1 MNVARVFF
9 ARLVLRNISRRLVR
23 SMVLIAAVGLVAAMG
38 FLSVLDLGGLQ
49 QSMELG
55 FERLGADLLVVD
67 RTARVNLTQAL
78 LAVEPETPALPKGV
92 LEAASQLPPS
102 IVVSPQRAV
111 RGDGQFATSMG
122 LSHGATIPLYGIDPE
137 HDSTVQPWLD
147 EQRGIDF
154 QDGQVI
160 LGHRVRGRLGDRL
173 RLQEHTFQIYGHLA
187 ASGVPSHEHGL
198 FFTLRDL
205 NTLVPSGA
213 PDTLGINGLLVQAP
227 AEFTVERLRFSLL
240 AQLPDATVTG
250 GRTLLAMVRQG
261 GRLSLQLVSAF
272 SVPLLISV
280 LLLIS
285 LYTFGIAAERRQELG
300 LLLSLG
306 ATPQQLIGL
315 LTAETSLL
323 CAAGSGLGLGLA
335 SLLRQPLDQLLAL
348 RLLDAGLALPQH
360 PTAQLMRCGLVI
372 WLLITAVGT
381 IASALSA
388 LVLMAADPLRLVQSD
403 G

>member
-1 MNVARVFF
+1 M
-9 ARLVLRNISRRLVR
+9 
-23 SMVLIAAVGLVAAMG
+23 
-38 FLSVLDLGGLQ
+38 
-49 QSMELG
+49 
-55 FERLGADLLVVD
+55 
-67 RTARVNLTQAL
+67 
-78 LAVEPETPALPKGV
+78 
-92 LEAASQLPPS
+92 
-102 IVVSPQRAV
+102 
-111 RGDGQFATSMG
+111 
-122 LSHGATIPLYGIDPE
+122 
-137 HDSTVQPWLD
+137 
-147 EQRGIDF
+147 
-154 QDGQVI
+154 
-160 LGHRVRGRLGDRL
+160 
-173 RLQEHTFQIYGHLA
+173 A

-198 FFTLRDL
+198 FFTLSDL
-205 NTLVPSGA
+205 NKLIPSGA

-240 AQLPDATVTG
+240 AQLPGATVTG

-381 IASALSA
+381 LASALSA
-388 LVLMAADPLRLVQSD
+388 LVLMGADPLRLVQSD

>member
-1 MNVARVFF
+1 
-9 ARLVLRNISRRLVR
+9 
-23 SMVLIAAVGLVAAMG
+23 
-38 FLSVLDLGGLQ
+38 
-49 QSMELG
+49 
-55 FERLGADLLVVD
+55 
-67 RTARVNLTQAL
+67 
-78 LAVEPETPALPKGV
+78 
-92 LEAASQLPPS
+92 
-102 IVVSPQRAV
+102 
-111 RGDGQFATSMG
+111 
-122 LSHGATIPLYGIDPE
+122 
-137 HDSTVQPWLD
+137 
-147 EQRGIDF
+147 
-154 QDGQVI
+154 
-160 LGHRVRGRLGDRL
+160 
-173 RLQEHTFQIYGHLA
+173 
-187 ASGVPSHEHGL
+187 
-198 FFTLRDL
+198 
-205 NTLVPSGA
+205 
-213 PDTLGINGLLVQAP
+213 
-227 AEFTVERLRFSLL
+227 
-240 AQLPDATVTG
+240 
-250 GRTLLAMVRQG
+250 MVRQG

-381 IASALSA
+381 IALGA
-388 LVLMAADPLRLVQSD
+388 VGVGVD
-403 G
+403 GC